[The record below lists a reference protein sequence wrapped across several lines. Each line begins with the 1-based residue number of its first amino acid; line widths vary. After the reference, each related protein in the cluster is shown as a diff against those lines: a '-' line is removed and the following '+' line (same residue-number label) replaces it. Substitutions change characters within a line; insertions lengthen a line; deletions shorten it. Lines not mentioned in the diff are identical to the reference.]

1 MKRLE
6 LRPAAHRDLLR
17 LERSIEKHS
26 PRAALRMF
34 DALTKRI
41 LILREHPLVGVES
54 RRGLREL
61 FLRYGKSAYVVRYHV
76 TDDAVIITRI
86 WHGRENRPR

>member
-26 PRAALRMF
+26 PCAALRMF

-41 LILREHPLVGVES
+41 LILREHPLLALKAGPA
-54 RRGLREL
+54 
-61 FLRYGKSAYVVRYHV
+61 SASCSFATASQPMLSV
-76 TDDAVIITRI
+76 TMSVTT
-86 WHGRENRPR
+86 P